1 MSRIL
6 RSPMFRGGPVSSYGT
21 GIASGLADDGR
32 VGLYRSYRGTVG
44 EAAKNMNNKTG
55 SEIFKAALDR
65 STYFDPAALPGF
77 RNVKREIPIVGG
89 DVSAEKGGQQLGPT
103 DYLVEKGYISDV
115 ERPVKDMSMAELI
128 DYQIGEKGDVYQTG
142 SILGGDQNKP
152 REVKSTKDL
161 NEDELLELRTE
172 QAKAATGALDMTG
185 TRPKVK
191 KTESK
196 SELEL
201 KLENERLRKLNE
213 ELMTGTTD
221 PSTVDTGDL
230 ESMIGRYEKI
240 LGGDKA
246 KGQDVA
252 DMLLTFAGSKGD
264 TTMDKFQEFFATE
277 AKKGPSRTEKIKQ
290 AAAMLG
296 IKGEQA
302 QKLYE
307 TKLKN
312 TSGQTQK
319 AVEYIAA
326 ITGASPKEALRKYL
340 RKESTFAATA
350 GKYKKEEGALTDQ
363 GFKFAAEDFY
373 EDEYKGDVDSVSVI
387 NADKTTTLPDG
398 WYSDAKNKIM
408 FEVKDKVVISDRSYN

>member
-1 MSRIL
+1 
-6 RSPMFRGGPVSSYGT
+6 
-21 GIASGLADDGR
+21 
-32 VGLYRSYRGTVG
+32 
-44 EAAKNMNNKTG
+44 
-55 SEIFKAALDR
+55 
-65 STYFDPAALPGF
+65 
-77 RNVKREIPIVGG
+77 
-89 DVSAEKGGQQLGPT
+89 
-103 DYLVEKGYISDV
+103 
-115 ERPVKDMSMAELI
+115 
-128 DYQIGEKGDVYQTG
+128 
-142 SILGGDQNKP
+142 
-152 REVKSTKDL
+152 
-161 NEDELLELRTE
+161 
-172 QAKAATGALDMTG
+172 MTG

>member
-1 MSRIL
+1 
-6 RSPMFRGGPVSSYGT
+6 MFRGGRVSSYGT
-21 GIASGLADDGR
+21 GIANGLADDGR

-44 EAAKNMNNKTG
+44 EAAKNMNNKSG

-65 STYFDPAALPGF
+65 STYFDPGALLGF
-77 RNVKREIPIVGG
+77 RNVKRATPIVGG
-89 DVSAEKGGQQLGPT
+89 NVSAEKGGQQLGPT
-103 DYLVEKGYISDV
+103 DYLVERGYISDV
-115 ERPVKDMSMAELI
+115 GEGKSKGKVEDMSMAELI

-142 SILGGDQNKP
+142 SILGGDKNKP

-161 NEDELLELRTE
+161 EEDELIDLRTE
-172 QAKAATGALDMTG
+172 RAEAATGAIDG
-185 TRPKVK
+185 ISTRPKPDGK
-191 KTESK
+191 EKTLT
-196 SELEL
+196 ELEQL
-201 KLENERLRKLNE
+201 RADNERLLKLLE
-213 ELMTGTTD
+213 EGND
-221 PSTVDTGDL
+221 PSNLESSDL
-230 ESMIGRYEKI
+230 ETMIGRYEEI
-240 LGGDKA
+240 LGSKKA
-246 KGQDVA
+246 RGQDIS
-252 DMLLTFAGSKGD
+252 DMLLTFAGSKGA

-277 AKKGPSRTEKIKQ
+277 AKKGPGRAEKIKQ

-373 EDEYKGDVDSVSVI
+373 EDEYKGDKDSATVI
-387 NADKTTTLPDG
+387 NVDKTTTLPDG

>member
-1 MSRIL
+1 
-6 RSPMFRGGPVSSYGT
+6 
-21 GIASGLADDGR
+21 
-32 VGLYRSYRGTVG
+32 
-44 EAAKNMNNKTG
+44 
-55 SEIFKAALDR
+55 
-65 STYFDPAALPGF
+65 
-77 RNVKREIPIVGG
+77 
-89 DVSAEKGGQQLGPT
+89 
-103 DYLVEKGYISDV
+103 
-115 ERPVKDMSMAELI
+115 MSMAELI

-142 SILGGDQNKP
+142 SILGGDENKP

-172 QAKAATGALDMTG
+172 QAEAATGATDMTS